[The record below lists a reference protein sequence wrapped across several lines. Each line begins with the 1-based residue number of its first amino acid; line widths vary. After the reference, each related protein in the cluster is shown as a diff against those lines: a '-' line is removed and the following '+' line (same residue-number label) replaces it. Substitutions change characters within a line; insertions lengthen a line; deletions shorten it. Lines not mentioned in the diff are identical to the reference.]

1 MCTVCLRSRILYLL
15 IVCTRPVNYR
25 RKYYVRDWTERSPVY
40 TRDWTERSPVY
51 TCKPV
56 LIEGYKG
63 WVVGGYTAI
72 QGAT

>member
-1 MCTVCLRSRILYLL
+1 MCTVCLRSRIVYLL

-40 TRDWTERSPVY
+40 T
-51 TCKPV
+51 CKPV

-63 WVVGGYTAI
+63 GGRGGEVTAI
-72 QGAT
+72 PGAT